1 MKEFIKGANPYMPL
15 WEHVPDG
22 EPRVFEYN
30 GEKRVY
36 VYGSHDIEKDKY
48 CGRNYVVWSAPVDD
62 LTDWKY
68 HGISYE
74 THYDSI
80 LYAPDVVQKGDT
92 FYLYAAERC
101 GSLIVVASSKTP
113 WGPFTDPVETKLG
126 FDPGIL
132 VDDDGKVYAY
142 WGGCAAPCYIAELE
156 DDMATIKEET
166 LVSNPMGHSTCPWN
180 PVDDGHISLAD
191 GFFEASS
198 PRKVMGKYVYIFSK
212 RYEVPVPELGVF
224 EPCNGFLSYRAA
236 DSPFGPFRDGGDI
249 SFNGGE
255 ILHDSEGLGTM
266 TYRWGNNH
274 GSIMEIEGQW
284 YVFYHRQ
291 TGKNEYSRQ
300 AMMEP
305 VDVALGKDGRLYI
318 GDVKY
323 LAGEP
328 VSSKPVEMT
337 SQGPHING
345 LDAYKWISAGYACH
359 LSGGSKTAY
368 IEPVYEERDDVS
380 MPVSDITSGTT
391 VGFKY
396 LQFGCVS
403 AKTVTVVLAKPA
415 KVTVKAHLD
424 YHKGRVISTIG
435 FNGAKPEETGKIAEG
450 VIGKHAVYFEFLTE
464 DKEAALSFDRFTFDR

>member
-1 MKEFIKGANPYMPL
+1 
-15 WEHVPDG
+15 
-22 EPRVFEYN
+22 
-30 GEKRVY
+30 
-36 VYGSHDIEKDKY
+36 
-48 CGRNYVVWSAPVDD
+48 
-62 LTDWKY
+62 
-68 HGISYE
+68 
-74 THYDSI
+74 
-80 LYAPDVVQKGDT
+80 
-92 FYLYAAERC
+92 
-101 GSLIVVASSKTP
+101 
-113 WGPFTDPVETKLG
+113 
-126 FDPGIL
+126 
-132 VDDDGKVYAY
+132 
-142 WGGCAAPCYIAELE
+142 
-156 DDMATIKEET
+156 
-166 LVSNPMGHSTCPWN
+166 
-180 PVDDGHISLAD
+180 
-191 GFFEASS
+191 
-198 PRKVMGKYVYIFSK
+198 
-212 RYEVPVPELGVF
+212 
-224 EPCNGFLSYRAA
+224 
-236 DSPFGPFRDGGDI
+236 
-249 SFNGGE
+249 
-255 ILHDSEGLGTM
+255 
-266 TYRWGNNH
+266 
-274 GSIMEIEGQW
+274 MEIEGQW